1 MVYLSNNFS
10 FNSDEKCYI
19 AHNKWIIKDN
29 ILIMGNVSL
38 HRDLVK
44 EHSGIIGGGY
54 FHKVEKLKVIFFL
67 F

>member
-1 MVYLSNNFS
+1 
-10 FNSDEKCYI
+10 
-19 AHNKWIIKDN
+19 
-29 ILIMGNVSL
+29 MGNVSL